1 MSSHE
6 IFMNVYA
13 KDHQS
18 ARLQAAQ
25 SHRQVKSGQNIPDVT
40 SAWRR
45 PARILTQAAWALV
58 AYWRIGV
65 TSHAG

>member
-6 IFMNVYA
+6 LFMNVYA

-18 ARLQAAQ
+18 AWYQSAQA
-25 SHRQVKSGQNIPDVT
+25 HRQAKASHHIVNGS

-45 PARILTQAAWALV
+45 AGRILTQAAWALA
-58 AYWRIGV
+58 AYRKPGA